1 MEKVFNLAKAIASV
15 FAGKATER
23 QKRDIEAWKNEA
35 EENSHLLEKMTDED
49 YLMKD
54 RESLARFDKEEAWR
68 KVCEKQGLSF
78 ELPERTETGRRIVPI
93 WKYVAAVAVLAIGG
107 GLGWWMVEREQ
118 DMQVAEIKQEIR
130 EHEEPKG
137 VKLRL
142 QNGNLVD
149 LENSDGV
156 VQVEAGGIVANKD
169 GSLLAYSEIDTD
181 ENVEIVYNEIEVPWG
196 TEFQLKL
203 SDGTKIYLNS
213 VSRVRYPVTFPKGE
227 RRIELEGE
235 AFLEV
240 AKDSARP
247 FIVETQYMDVQVLG
261 TKFNISAYGDDPT
274 VMTTLVEGSVRVSSE
289 ENGVEAVLKP
299 SEQLVFNKE
308 EKTAEVR
315 QVDVKYYTAW
325 RDGWF
330 RFQDVSLEDLMK
342 VLMRWYDLEVVYA
355 DPEVKEYRFGC
366 NFNRMS
372 PVETLIKV
380 FGENGKIKI
389 EQKDGVLVIK
399 KGR

>member
-15 FAGKATER
+15 LAGKATER

-35 EENSHLLEKMTDED
+35 EENSHLLDKMTDED

-68 KVCEKQGLSF
+68 KICEKQGLSF
-78 ELPERTETGRRIVPI
+78 ELPERTEIGRRIVPI

-107 GLGWWMVEREQ
+107 GLGWWMVERGQ
-118 DMQVAEIKQEIR
+118 DMKVAEIKQEIL

-142 QNGNLVD
+142 QNGDLVD

-308 EKTAEVR
+308 EKTTEVR

-399 KGR
+399 KGK

>member
-1 MEKVFNLAKAIASV
+1 MEKVFNLAKAIA
-15 FAGKATER
+15 FLLAGKATAQ
-23 QKRDIEAWKNEA
+23 QKREIEDWKQEA
-35 EENSHLLEKMTDED
+35 DENSHLLDKIADED
-49 YLMKD
+49 YLRKD

-68 KVCEKQGLSF
+68 KICEKQGMPLR
-78 ELPERTETGRRIVPI
+78 LPERKEVGRIVPI
-93 WKYVAAVAVLAIGG
+93 WKYVAALAVFAVGG
-107 GLGWWMVEREQ
+107 GLWWWTVEREQ
-118 DMQVAEIKQEIR
+118 DIQVAEIRQEIWV
-130 EHEEPKG
+130 HEEPKG
-137 VKLRL
+137 VKLKL
-142 QNGNLVD
+142 QNGELVD
-149 LENSDGV
+149 LENSNGV
-156 VQVEAGGIVANKD
+156 VQVEAGGVVANKE
-169 GSLLAYSEIDTD
+169 GSLLVYTEAGNNENIEIA
-181 ENVEIVYNEIEVPWG
+181 YNEIEVPWG

-203 SDGTKIYLNS
+203 SDGTKIFLNS

-247 FIVETQYMDVQVLG
+247 FIVETQFVDVQVLG
-261 TKFNISAYGDDPT
+261 TKFNISAYGDDPS
-274 VMTTLVEGSVRVSSE
+274 VMTTLVEGAVRVSSE

-299 SEQLVFNKE
+299 SEQLVFDKE

-366 NFNRMS
+366 NFNRTS

-389 EQKDGVLVIK
+389 EQKDGTLVIK

>member
-1 MEKVFNLAKAIASV
+1 MEKLFNLAKAIASML
-15 FAGKATER
+15 AGKATEQ
-23 QKRDIEAWKNEA
+23 QKRDIEDWKQEA
-35 EENSHLLEKMTDED
+35 DENSHLLNKLMDED
-49 YLMKD
+49 YLRKD
-54 RESLARFDKEEAWR
+54 RENLARFGKEEAWR
-68 KVCEKQGLSF
+68 KICEKQEMAL
-78 ELPERTETGRRIVPI
+78 EVPKRKEIRRMAPI

-107 GLGWWMVEREQ
+107 GLWWTFEREQ
-118 DMQVAEIKQEIR
+118 DIRIAELKQEVR
-130 EHEEPKG
+130 KPDEPHG

-142 QNGNLVD
+142 QSGELVD
-149 LENSDGV
+149 LEKSNGA
-156 VQVEAGGIVANKD
+156 VQVEAGGTMANKD
-169 GSLLAYSEIDTD
+169 GSLLAYSGIEND
-181 ENVEIVYNEIEVPWG
+181 EDEEPAYNEIEVPWG

-213 VSRVRYPVTFPKGE
+213 VTRVRYPVAFPKGE

-240 AKDSARP
+240 ANDSARP
-247 FIVETQYMDVQVLG
+247 FIVETKYMDVQVLG

-274 VMTTLVEGSVRVSSE
+274 VMTTLVEGAVRVNSE

-299 SEQLVFNKE
+299 SEQLVFDKE

-315 QVDVKYYTAW
+315 KVDVKYYTAW

-330 RFQDVSLEDLMK
+330 RFQDVALEDLMK

-366 NFNRMS
+366 NFSRTS
-372 PVETLIKV
+372 SIETLIKV

-389 EQKDGVLVIK
+389 EQKDRMLVIK

>member
-15 FAGKATER
+15 LAGKATER

-35 EENSHLLEKMTDED
+35 EENSHLLDKMTDED

-68 KVCEKQGLSF
+68 KICEKQGLSF
-78 ELPERTETGRRIVPI
+78 GLPERTETGRRIVPI

-118 DMQVAEIKQEIR
+118 DMQVAEIKQETR
-130 EHEEPKG
+130 EQEEPKG

-142 QNGNLVD
+142 QNGDLVD